1 MRKRPRDLNQ
11 WAKHMVDLATGNAQE
26 PRRHRQIKT
35 PPPHA
40 PNAQGEPPM
49 AAGVSKRLWEIGD
62 IVEVLEAWE
71 AVN

>member
-1 MRKRPRDLNQ
+1 
-11 WAKHMVDLATGNAQE
+11 
-26 PRRHRQIKT
+26 
-35 PPPHA
+35 
-40 PNAQGEPPM
+40 M